1 MSFQVV
7 PVECAS
13 TVMIVDCPSR
23 LRLQPGHEHCARVTS
38 IIVSKQADYWH
49 NIGRVMYT
57 KRQRCYPLE
66 LEKTTQQLASPFA
79 ISPPPHHGHM
89 TATSAFAIE
98 DSESRRGR
106 AGVQILLHVRRL
118 HSLNPCPYD
127 KVIRQKNH

>member
-1 MSFQVV
+1 MNIKAARLVVSFQVV

-23 LRLQPGHEHCARVTS
+23 LQLQPGHEHCARVTS
-38 IIVSKQADYWH
+38 IIVAKQADYWH
-49 NIGRVMYT
+49 NIGRELYT

-89 TATSAFAIE
+89 TATSAFAME

-106 AGVQILLHVRRL
+106 AGGVDIATCEAFAFIELL
-118 HSLNPCPYD
+118 P
-127 KVIRQKNH
+127 I